1 MNNILKIGTSFL
13 LGVGAGLMIRNKDW
27 HNFIT
32 SYIPALATLVA
43 AYYGAK
49 FAFEFQNQKEL
60 EIEKKNNLI
69 AINKAIFTLSRMAN
83 DLFVYQRDYINLVRD
98 EKEAFLKLR
107 PTSQYDKELFK
118 LDIESLSFLL
128 NTDFRNL
135 LSEIAIEGERYIA
148 AIEAINLR
156 SNIHLNEIQPKLENA
171 GFKNGLSITISDAD
185 LELILGNRLLSM
197 LKETTEQ
204 VITHVDSTIESL
216 KLVADRL
223 KDSMKT
229 IYPDQKIITFNL
241 PKSSK

>member
-1 MNNILKIGTSFL
+1 M
-13 LGVGAGLMIRNKDW
+13 LGVGAGLIIRNKDW
-27 HNFIT
+27 SNFLT

-60 EIEKKNNLI
+60 ENEKKHNLI
-69 AINKAIFTLSRMAN
+69 AANKAIFTLSRMAN
-83 DLFVYQRDYINLVRD
+83 DLFVYQRDYINPVRD
-98 EKEAFLKLR
+98 DKEVFLELR
-107 PTSQYDKELFK
+107 PTSHYDKELFK

-135 LSEIAIEGERYIA
+135 LSEVAIEVERYIS

-156 SNIHLNEIQPKLENA
+156 SNIHLHEIQPKLERA
-171 GFKNGLSITISDAD
+171 GFKSGLSITITDAD
-185 LELILGNRLLSM
+185 LEIILGNRLLSM
-197 LKETTEQ
+197 LKETTDQ

-223 KDSMKT
+223 KDSMKS
-229 IYPDQKIITFNL
+229 IYPDQKIITFSL
-241 PKSSK
+241 PKNSTK